1 MSNDRTGQDNNWDDE
16 LNTEQDSYDTEEPR
30 QPRRRVPS
38 EQPPQRRP
46 RPTTGSQQPPAQR
59 PRRTADFDQ
68 AQRPQY
74 PQRPRPTSDQGYSQD
89 YPQEYTQDTPRR
101 RAYTDAEQ
109 QGRSRAN
116 SNIPDRQDR
125 PQRQRPLTEYDEYD
139 VPQSPRPRTNTGSQS
154 RQRQARPRSIASSQ
168 RERLPKRQ
176 RRPRRIW
183 PWLLFG
189 CLGGILLI
197 VIGVGIAAYLAV
209 RSTTGGGIGIGGIG
223 GIGNTSTYTQNK
235 QYPVQIS
242 TITQLQ
248 IHNQIGDVTI
258 TVDPNA
264 TEPIVSTTKKVKASS
279 QSDANSQFNSIAVQI
294 EPAGTPAT
302 TLAVN
307 ASVSN
312 NSSIFGN
319 HNNSV
324 DIVITLPPSVNT
336 GSTPVVLNGGS
347 TVSNVTSVGN
357 VTITGLNGVLNVK
370 NDIGNITVQHAMLS
384 PGSMLGTGTGNVT
397 FNGALNTA
405 SGSSS
410 NQSIYTIQSE
420 AGNLDVT
427 LPASINVTLDAYTN
441 AGNITTDFNLSQ
453 IKQQDGS
460 YNGPIIYGTTPNALL
475 KLHVSSGNVA
485 LHKG

>member
-1 MSNDRTGQDNNWDDE
+1 M
-16 LNTEQDSYDTEEPR
+16 
-30 QPRRRVPS
+30 
-38 EQPPQRRP
+38 
-46 RPTTGSQQPPAQR
+46 
-59 PRRTADFDQ
+59 
-68 AQRPQY
+68 
-74 PQRPRPTSDQGYSQD
+74 
-89 YPQEYTQDTPRR
+89 
-101 RAYTDAEQ
+101 
-109 QGRSRAN
+109 
-116 SNIPDRQDR
+116 
-125 PQRQRPLTEYDEYD
+125 
-139 VPQSPRPRTNTGSQS
+139 PQSPRPRTNTGSQS
-154 RQRQARPRSIASSQ
+154 RQRQARPYSSASSQ
-168 RERLPKRQ
+168 RER
-176 RRPRRIW
+176 RPRKPRRVW

-197 VIGVGIAAYLAV
+197 VIGIGIAAYLAV

-223 GIGNTSTYTQNK
+223 IGNTSTYTQNK
-235 QYPVQIS
+235 SQSVPLS
-242 TITQLQ
+242 GITQLQ
-248 IHNQIGDVTI
+248 IHNQIGNVTI

-264 TEPIVSTTKKVKASS
+264 TTPTVNTTKTVKASS
-279 QSDANSQFNSIAVQI
+279 QSNANSQFNSIAVQI

-307 ASVSN
+307 ASVSD

-324 DIVITLPPSVNT
+324 AIVITLPPSVNT
-336 GSTPVVLNGGS
+336 GGTPVVLNGGS

-384 PGSMLGTGTGNVT
+384 PGSTLGTGTGNVT
-397 FNGALNTA
+397 FNGTLDIA

-410 NQSIYTIQSE
+410 HQSIYTMQSE

-427 LPASINVTLDAYTN
+427 LPANINVTLDAYTN